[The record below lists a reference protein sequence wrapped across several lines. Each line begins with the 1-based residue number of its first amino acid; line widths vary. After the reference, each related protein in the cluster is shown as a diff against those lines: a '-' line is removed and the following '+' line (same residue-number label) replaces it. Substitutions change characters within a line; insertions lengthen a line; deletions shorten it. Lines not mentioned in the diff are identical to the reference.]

1 MKMIW
6 NPRGKS
12 FISISNILSP
22 TWWVLQLSPCSRK
35 FPRSRALSLTRNRSR
50 PSETQTLKSLK
61 CSPELEPSDLQSFR
75 NETSQRLRSIKSC
88 VNHGK
93 RRKNFYIK
101 SKFALVKLVFPRRAM
116 VERKGGGK
124 RRRALLAAP
133 RKILAGDISLV
144 QLFLKQ
150 TLFSSSRCY
159 PSLSALRW
167 GREFFYLQTLFASS
181 WLFFFFF
188 SSVCGGINTRARTY
202 NQGFEWNPKT
212 FRLQKTFFCSLLL
225 VGVLSNGSG
234 VGGERIFH

>member
-1 MKMIW
+1 
-6 NPRGKS
+6 
-12 FISISNILSP
+12 
-22 TWWVLQLSPCSRK
+22 
-35 FPRSRALSLTRNRSR
+35 
-50 PSETQTLKSLK
+50 
-61 CSPELEPSDLQSFR
+61 
-75 NETSQRLRSIKSC
+75 
-88 VNHGK
+88 
-93 RRKNFYIK
+93 
-101 SKFALVKLVFPRRAM
+101 
-116 VERKGGGK
+116 VERKEGGK

-133 RKILAGDISLV
+133 RKILAEDISLV

-167 GREFFYLQTLFASS
+167 GREFFIFKLYSLLLGF
-181 WLFFFFF
+181 FFFFF